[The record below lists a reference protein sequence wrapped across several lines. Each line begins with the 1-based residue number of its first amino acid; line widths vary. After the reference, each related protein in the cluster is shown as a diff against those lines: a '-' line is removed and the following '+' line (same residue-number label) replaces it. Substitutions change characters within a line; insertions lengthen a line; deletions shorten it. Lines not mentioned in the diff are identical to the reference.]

1 MKNLFYSI
9 YDVNGKKMDEGKVK
23 NRNQIVDISSF
34 NSGLYVIKIN
44 DKKGN
49 IITSNKVI
57 KK

>member
-1 MKNLFYSI
+1 
-9 YDVNGKKMDEGKVK
+9 MDEGKVK